1 MPTRSSEDYIKHI
14 YHLQSSGSKANTGSL
29 ASLLGISPA
38 SVSEMINKLSG
49 EGWITNE
56 PYHGFKLTKRGE
68 KIAVNLVRKHR
79 LIEVFLQQHLKYEW
93 DEVHAEAEKLE
104 HAISDN
110 FIDKLEEYLGFPEF
124 DPHGD
129 PIPDKNGKVA
139 ATHFKLLSQADEGY
153 NYIIARVDDASKEI
167 LQYLSKIGLKL
178 NTNINLNKKID
189 FDGSVLITLEGEKH
203 LLSQKMAGLIFVNKQ
218 TAK

>member
-1 MPTRSSEDYIKHI
+1 MPTRSTEDYLKHI
-14 YHLQSSGSKANTGSL
+14 YHLSSSGSKVNTGSL
-29 ASLLGISPA
+29 AAQLGISPA
-38 SVSEMINKLSG
+38 SVSEMVNKLSS

-56 PYHGFKLTKRGE
+56 PYHGFRLTKKGE

-93 DEVHAEAEKLE
+93 DEVHNEAEKLE

-110 FIDKLEEYLGFPEF
+110 FINKLEEYLGFPEF

-129 PIPDKNGKVA
+129 PIPDKNGNIA
-139 ATHFKLLSQADEGY
+139 ATHYKILSKADEGR
-153 NYIIARVDDASKEI
+153 NYVIAKVNDASTEI

-178 NTNINLNKKID
+178 NSNISLNEKID
-189 FDGSVLITLEGEKH
+189 FDGSVLITHGGKKH
-203 LLSQKMAGLIFVNKQ
+203 LLSQKMADLIFVS
-218 TAK
+218 

>member
-1 MPTRSSEDYIKHI
+1 MPTRSAEDYIKHI
-14 YHLQSSGSKANTGSL
+14 YHLSSSGSKANTGSL

-38 SVSEMINKLSG
+38 SVSEMVNRLSAD
-49 EGWITNE
+49 GWITNE
-56 PYHGFKLTKRGE
+56 PYHGFKLTKKGQ

-79 LIEVFLQQHLKYEW
+79 LIEVFLQQHLKYKW

-129 PIPDKNGKVA
+129 PIPDKNGRIA
-139 ATHFKLLSQADEGY
+139 ATYYRLLSSAEEGKDY
-153 NYIIARVDDASKEI
+153 MVAKVNDASTEI

-203 LLSQKMAGLIFVNKQ
+203 LLSRKMAELIFV
-218 TAK
+218 A